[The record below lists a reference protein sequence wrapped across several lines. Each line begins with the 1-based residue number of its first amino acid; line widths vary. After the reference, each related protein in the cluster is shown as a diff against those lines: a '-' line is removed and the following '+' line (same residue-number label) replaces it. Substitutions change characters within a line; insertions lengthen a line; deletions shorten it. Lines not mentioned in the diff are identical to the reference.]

1 MHFCVFNSHTASFL
15 ISLFFTLDS
24 LHPTW
29 RWLPWPIMVK
39 YYNCNTF
46 SYNSSWT
53 ILCILVIPIVQ
64 PMAQP
69 SFSFSTSSLTDGDCK
84 VRYIFL
90 CWLSTTGNGSEKN
103 SRVLSRTL
111 WAEGLTLVKALVIY
125 RFPVQGNA
133 EFLETPTLTLLERGM
148 FAGCG
153 KIEAKVEGIKWL
165 FWPPGRWCA

>member
-1 MHFCVFNSHTASFL
+1 MHFCVFHSHSASFHFGL
-15 ISLFFTLDS
+15 SSSNLAVVALAYNGKVLQLQHLFLQLVLNNFMHLSDS
-24 LHPTW
+24 NCPAHGATQLLFLNIIAHRW
-29 RWLPWPIMVK
+29 RLQGSI
-39 YYNCNTF
+39 
-46 SYNSSWT
+46 
-53 ILCILVIPIVQ
+53 
-64 PMAQP
+64 
-69 SFSFSTSSLTDGDCK
+69 
-84 VRYIFL
+84 YIFL

-165 FWPPGRWCA
+165 FWPPGRLCA